1 LVNKKINTLSSE
13 RKQVERWKYVYV
25 INKIIYILYWKQEG
39 VMAKSYS
46 RFVSCFL
53 VYFIV
58 NSRTLSDDT
67 QRGREARWRH
77 TIQYIRYQNIQDI
90 IIKLTYSHST
100 LIDVSRYRSFIEQIT
115 RAPLDILIGQTR
127 SANPSHGLPKYMMI
141 YSPFCSINVI
151 CIIVWESK
159 TINETEYRH
168 MHLY

>member
-1 LVNKKINTLSSE
+1 MVNNKINTLSSE

-46 RFVSCFL
+46 MFVSCFL

-100 LIDVSRYRSFIEQIT
+100 LIDVSRYRSFIEQNYSCSIRYFDRPDSFRKPVT
-115 RAPLDILIGQTR
+115 WPTKIYDDIL
-127 SANPSHGLPKYMMI
+127 AFLFNK
-141 YSPFCSINVI
+141 CN
-151 CIIVWESK
+151 
-159 TINETEYRH
+159 
-168 MHLY
+168 LYNCVGVEDH